1 MKTFKILGLLL
12 TYPKESL
19 INHMNEMMDILNYE
33 KIIPSNQLKLINK
46 LTLIFC
52 STDLISLQESYVET
66 FDRGRSHC
74 LHLFEH
80 IHGESRDRGQAM
92 VNLEEMYRTKGL
104 YIDNDRILELPDYLP
119 LFLEYLSL
127 CELIEARELLSD
139 TINIIAVIA
148 AKLKKNNNK
157 YYVVFKTLEV
167 LSKTKINPKIIEKS
181 LATKED
187 KSLEALDKEWEEV
200 EAFKTNSNIN
210 CDTCNSFSE
219 KTKMFRENTK
229 I

>member
-19 INHMNEMMDILNYE
+19 INHMNEMMDILNNE

-46 LTLIFC
+46 LKLIFC

-139 TINIIAVIA
+139 TINIIAIIA
-148 AKLKKNNNK
+148 AKLKMNNNK
-157 YYVVFKTLEV
+157 YYVDGGLYNNMAVDIIDPKEYKYTIGLFLEQQFSPRNNITDNKITILDYLFKL
-167 LSKTKINPKIIEKS
+167 
-181 LATKED
+181 
-187 KSLEALDKEWEEV
+187 
-200 EAFKTNSNIN
+200 
-210 CDTCNSFSE
+210 
-219 KTKMFRENTK
+219 FR
-229 I
+229 